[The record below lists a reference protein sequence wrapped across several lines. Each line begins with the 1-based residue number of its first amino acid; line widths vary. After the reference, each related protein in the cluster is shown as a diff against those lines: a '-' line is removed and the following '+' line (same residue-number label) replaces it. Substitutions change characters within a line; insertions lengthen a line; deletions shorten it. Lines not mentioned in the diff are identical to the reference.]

1 VERSLHL
8 LRTPVVPHRPGFE
21 QRPVSR
27 WRWRGGHQRG
37 AGDEERLPHALST
50 LGVACVVL
58 EMRRDACMDGE
69 SSACS
74 RQAWREETIMET
86 LAMGNGHGARCRS

>member
-1 VERSLHL
+1 L

-37 AGDEERLPHALST
+37 AGDEERLPHALSA

-58 EMRRDACMDGE
+58 DMRRNACMDGE
-69 SSACS
+69 SSSCC
-74 RQAWREETIMET
+74 QETIMET